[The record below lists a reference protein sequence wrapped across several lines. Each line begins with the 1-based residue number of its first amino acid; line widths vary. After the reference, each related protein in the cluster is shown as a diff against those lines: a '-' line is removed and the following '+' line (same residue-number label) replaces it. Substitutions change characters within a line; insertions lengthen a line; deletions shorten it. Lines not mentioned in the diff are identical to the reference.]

1 MSGVATGAEPAWL
14 SKQERQE
21 TAAALRS
28 EGYSLRA
35 IAEAVGVDPM
45 TVRKDL
51 ARVEGST
58 PERVYGR
65 DGKRYTVRRSSAA
78 EAAERG
84 SGPVEGVP
92 GA

>member
-1 MSGVATGAEPAWL
+1 MSGVATGAEPARL
-14 SKQERQE
+14 SKAGRRE
-21 TAAALRS
+21 TVATLRA

-35 IAEAVGVDPM
+35 IAEKVGSSLGAVQRDLEGVSGD
-45 TVRKDL
+45 
-51 ARVEGST
+51 T
-58 PERVYGR
+58 PERVVGL